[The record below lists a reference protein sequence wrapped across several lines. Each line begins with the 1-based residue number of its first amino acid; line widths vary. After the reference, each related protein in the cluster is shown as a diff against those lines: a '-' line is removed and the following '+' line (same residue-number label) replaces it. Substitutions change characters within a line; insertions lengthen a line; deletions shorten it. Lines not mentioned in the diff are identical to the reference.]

1 MPGKTASPNPIE
13 NRKYL
18 LIAKQG
24 KRAIPKYMYIL
35 RSIYHCQGRTAIPNS
50 VMKDDQDKTAIPI
63 PNLSSFQHRPPKP
76 KRDSHGGKGKI
87 QQSKSMPLSL
97 QIGTPPDNMSPP
109 VVCFENHNSTF
120 LIEKKSTRTIAAPQL
135 DTPHGNNER
144 QHTIASEFQS
154 TMGPTRLLKY

>member
-1 MPGKTASPNPIE
+1 MEPQISRDQYQPTAYTKQPPYSVLDTTGSRQLSQMPGKTASPNPIE

-63 PNLSSFQHRPPKP
+63 PNLSTSIPA
-76 KRDSHGGKGKI
+76 SI
-87 QQSKSMPLSL
+87 SQSKARP
-97 QIGTPPDNMSPP
+97 
-109 VVCFENHNSTF
+109 
-120 LIEKKSTRTIAAPQL
+120 
-135 DTPHGNNER
+135 
-144 QHTIASEFQS
+144 
-154 TMGPTRLLKY
+154 